1 MKYNRG
7 VALAMNKV
15 DINEVAL
22 PIPTYELLA
31 EDLNPIFDKR
41 LDPYPYTLQN
51 SRSNQIT
58 EHVYQ
63 AVMIENEFLKLTI
76 LPELGGRLYSAFDKI
91 RCREM
96 FYKNP
101 VIKPRMVATRGAW
114 FSGGVEFN
122 FPISHSPNTMS
133 RVNYTKQNYA
143 DGSAS
148 VVFGNI
154 EMMSHMHWK
163 VELRLYPGKMYIE
176 ENVRLYNPSLS
187 ENRFY
192 FWTNA
197 AVPENENIRLI
208 YPFDWCINNKSSEYI
223 KWPYYEGVD
232 CSKPGGIPSSFEVF
246 GKLLK
251 DKFFGVYDCGSDY
264 GVIHYADSK
273 RVKGAKFFT
282 WGNDGRGAAWN
293 RALAGDNSRYLE
305 IQSGLFE
312 TQEVFKFMQPHQE
325 ISWSEYWYPVSDT
338 GGFKYAG
345 KDLAYNYEIAD
356 TGLRFNLISTANIGD
371 CLVDINVN
379 GASQKTAAKF
389 NAGIPVTICYDG
401 KFTFAEEPDIHI
413 EVNSGHNRYALCLES
428 SLKFKS
434 ERVDKDLYEDSRIA
448 ADPNDKNKLFKKA
461 VHSESLGNMEE
472 AIGLYLRNLEEN
484 RGCPLTLNR
493 LGRLYLR
500 KEHYKEAQEC
510 FRKVLQ
516 YDNGNSGA
524 RFYYAAA
531 EKEKGNIDSA
541 HRLFMD
547 ISCGS
552 QYFKASILE
561 SAKINIM
568 SGHFNSAL
576 ELLNSIEENNYSLF
590 LKRVCT
596 RKTDPDDRVNTMTGR
611 IDHNDEL
618 ILAEQYLSSAG
629 ETEKKAFLDYID
641 CDRRLLLHI
650 SLQYAE
656 LGLYEDADN
665 ILDLYGG
672 SGIQAVVLKAWLA
685 DGGGGL
691 NEKWNEAIRQ
701 ASLDYEFANER
712 LMARILADYCDKDA
726 SGKLDYLLG
735 SYRYWQGRKD
745 EALRLFLSAYSKGL
759 RYTVLL
765 NDIGYMEYYYKN
777 DTHAALRYLEEDI
790 IICNNLNEYSLIY
803 LDRIYKKEGYQDK
816 RKLLLPYLDKVRNRS
831 WVINTIVDILKDAGM
846 EEKALEILEAEQFE
860 NWEGREVSGSMY
872 REVILNMVKR
882 SVKDNDLESAKEWI
896 GRIQAYPE
904 NINYGE
910 SIYTSLSD
918 VYYYK
923 GLVYSLAGMEEEAGQ
938 EFRKG
943 AVSYDYRNMDEHDAG
958 QEYSMKCMQ
967 ELQKR
972 L

>member
-1 MKYNRG
+1 
-7 VALAMNKV
+7 MNKV
-15 DINEVAL
+15 EINEVAL
-22 PIPTYELLA
+22 TIPTYELLA

-58 EHVYQ
+58 EHIYQ
-63 AVMIENEFLKLTI
+63 AVVIENEYLKLTI

-133 RVNYTKQNYA
+133 GVNYTKQNYA

-176 ENVRLYNPSLS
+176 ENVRLYNPVLS

-197 AVPENENIRLI
+197 AVPENENIKLI

-223 KWPYYEGVD
+223 KWPYYNGVD
-232 CSKPGGIPSSFEVF
+232 CSNPSEIPTSFEVF

-251 DKFFGVYDCGSDY
+251 DKFFGIYDSASDY

-273 RVKGAKFFT
+273 WVKGAKFFS
-282 WGNDGRGAAWN
+282 WGNDGRAVAWN
-293 RALAGDNSRYLE
+293 RALADDNSRYLE

-325 ISWSEYWYPVSDT
+325 IAWSEYWYPVSDT
-338 GGFKYAG
+338 GGFKCAG
-345 KDLAYNYEIAD
+345 KDLAFNYAPAD
-356 TGLRFNLISTANIGD
+356 NGLRFDLISTTDLGD

-379 GASQKTAAKF
+379 GTSQKTAAEF
-389 NAGIPVTICYDG
+389 SAGIPVTINHNSI
-401 KFTFAEEPDIHI
+401 FTFAEEPDIHI
-413 EVNSGHNRYALCLES
+413 EVSGGRHRHALRLNSR
-428 SLKFKS
+428 LKFKG
-434 ERVDKDLYEDSRIA
+434 ERVDKELYEDSRIA
-448 ADPNDKNKLFKKA
+448 PDPGDSNKLFKKA

-472 AIGLYLRNLEEN
+472 AIGLYLRNLDEN
-484 RGCPLTLNR
+484 RECSLTLNR
-493 LGRLYLR
+493 MGRLYLR
-500 KEHYKEAQEC
+500 KDYYDEAQEC
-510 FRKVLQ
+510 FRKVLL
-516 YDNGNSGA
+516 YDNGNSEA
-524 RFYYAAA
+524 RFYYAAV

-541 HRLFMD
+541 YRLFMD

-552 QYFKASILE
+552 QYFRASILE
-561 SAKINIM
+561 MAKIDIM
-568 SGHFNSAL
+568 LGYFDSAL
-576 ELLNSIEENNYSLF
+576 ELLDSIEENYYSLF
-590 LKRVCT
+590 LKRICC
-596 RKTDPDDRVNTMTGR
+596 RKAGPDDRANTIPDR
-611 IDHNDEL
+611 IDAEDEL
-618 ILAEQYLSSAG
+618 IFAEQYLTSAG
-629 ETEKKAFLDYID
+629 ETEKKAFLDYIH
-641 CDRRLLLHI
+641 CDGRLLLHI

-656 LGLYEDADN
+656 LGLYEDANN
-665 ILDLYGG
+665 ILDLCG
-672 SGIQAVVLKAWLA
+672 SNGIKAAVLKAWLGN
-685 DGGGGL
+685 GGRGL
-691 NEKWNEAIRQ
+691 NEKWPEAISK
-701 ASLDYEFANER
+701 ASLDYEFVNER
-712 LMARILADYCDKDA
+712 LMARILADHCDKDA

-735 SYRYWQGRKD
+735 NYRYWQGRKD
-745 EALRLFLSAYSKGL
+745 EALRHFLSAYSKGL

-765 NDIGYMEYYYKN
+765 TDIGYMEYYYKN
-777 DTHAALRYLEEDI
+777 DTDAALKYLEEDI
-790 IICNNLNEYSLIY
+790 IMRDSLNEYSLIY

-831 WVINTIVDILKDAGM
+831 WVINTIVGILNDEGM
-846 EEKALEILEAEQFE
+846 EEKALEILEREQFE
-860 NWEGREVSGSMY
+860 NWEGREVSGSLY

-910 SIYTSLSD
+910 SIYTCLSD

-923 GLVYSLAGMEEEAGQ
+923 GLVYTLAGMEAEARQ

-943 AVSYDYRNMDEHDAG
+943 AVSYDYMNMDGHDVS
-958 QEYSMKCMQ
+958 QEYSMKCLQ